1 MHHFATNSL
10 LDTSF
15 HVKCLIVTGN
25 FMWKLM
31 FHLFFDKESRFSL
44 DILFL
49 LKVLSFSQKKITYR
63 VHWKSKTRPFSICW

>member
-10 LDTSF
+10 PGTYF
-15 HVKCLIVTGN
+15 HVKCLILISN
-25 FMWKLM
+25 SKWKLM
-31 FHLFFDKESRFSL
+31 FYLFFDKESRFSL

-49 LKVLSFSQKKITYR
+49 LKVLSFSQKKITCR